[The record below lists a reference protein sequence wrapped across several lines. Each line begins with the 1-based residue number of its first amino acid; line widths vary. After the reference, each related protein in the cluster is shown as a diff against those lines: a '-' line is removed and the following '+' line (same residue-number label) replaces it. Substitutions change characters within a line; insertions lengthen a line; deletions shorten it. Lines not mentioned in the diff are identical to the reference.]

1 MIGSQICL
9 CTNRP
14 INRERAAGFRK
25 DKKWFTKP
33 PKKCGCISVPL
44 GTYCNRRPILD
55 KEILTIECW
64 HLPIFTPRRQGTIF
78 GTTGLNFRVR
88 DGNGW
93 TPCVI
98 NTNCVLSE
106 NSCYYITT
114 FSKMQV
120 FFYNFLINLK
130 FSYYF
135 IVLFDYPR

>member
-1 MIGSQICL
+1 M
-9 CTNRP
+9 
-14 INRERAAGFRK
+14 
-25 DKKWFTKP
+25 
-33 PKKCGCISVPL
+33 
-44 GTYCNRRPILD
+44 
-55 KEILTIECW
+55 CW
-64 HLPIFTPRRQGTIF
+64 HLPIFTLRRQSTIF

>member
-1 MIGSQICL
+1 MKKHIVSDIPIIAHKKGRDNPCRKNLRKSFYSENTVLASFDFRYKKTTTLLGGSL
-9 CTNRP
+9 YVL
-14 INRERAAGFRK
+14 A
-25 DKKWFTKP
+25 
-33 PKKCGCISVPL
+33 SS
-44 GTYCNRRPILD
+44 
-55 KEILTIECW
+55 
-64 HLPIFTPRRQGTIF
+64 
-78 GTTGLNFRVR
+78 FRVR

-106 NSCYYITT
+106 NSCYYSTT